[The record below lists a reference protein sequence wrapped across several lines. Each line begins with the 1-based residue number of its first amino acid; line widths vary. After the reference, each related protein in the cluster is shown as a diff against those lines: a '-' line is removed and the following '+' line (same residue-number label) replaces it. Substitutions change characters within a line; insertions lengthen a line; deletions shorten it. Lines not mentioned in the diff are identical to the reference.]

1 MNRQTGQYEM
11 VNVKAAARTSSK
23 AKDSGLLSM
32 KKSLNEFIFFRKKK
46 NLLVHLLFIFL
57 DLVQNFQLYVIKC

>member
-1 MNRQTGQYEM
+1 MNRQTGQFEM

-46 NLLVHLLFIFL
+46 SLNESRSNNSEIT
-57 DLVQNFQLYVIKC
+57 